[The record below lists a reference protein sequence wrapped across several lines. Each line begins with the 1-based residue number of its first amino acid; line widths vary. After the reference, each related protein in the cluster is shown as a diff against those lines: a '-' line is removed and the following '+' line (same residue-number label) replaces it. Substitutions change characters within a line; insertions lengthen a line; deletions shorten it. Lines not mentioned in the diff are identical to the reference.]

1 MHHRQFANKH
11 NIYCS
16 YCIQTMCNFLSALH
30 IGVSP
35 SYYNK
40 KADEWGQLYNERLL
54 EQKQEDLVA
63 LKASLPD
70 AEGAEDGNQCVPS
83 QPAIDEPVCVL
94 KLS

>member
-16 YCIQTMCNFLSALH
+16 YCIQTMCNFLSALR

-63 LKASLPD
+63 LKASLLD